1 MENRHPLIR
10 GINRL
15 HERLEAILM
24 WLVYPLVAV
33 MVAEIVAR
41 YFFLRPLPWVRD
53 VSVWLFA
60 IPFMLTVAHYYN
72 KKAHI
77 SAEDF
82 VHAFRLTDY
91 QLAIIDL
98 IHNLILLSVA
108 GFLFWPSTQAVL
120 RSFAL
125 GELSSM
131 TTWRPILWPFRAVIP
146 MAMLLLGA
154 QALSGIL
161 ETVQRLRGMDKQ

>member
-1 MENRHPLIR
+1 MEDRKPLIR
-10 GINRL
+10 YVDLLN
-15 HERLEAILM
+15 ERLESILM

-60 IPFMLTVAHYYN
+60 IPFMLTVAHYYK

-77 SAEDF
+77 SAEDLAHF
-82 VHAFRLTDY
+82 FRLTDS
-91 QLAIIDL
+91 QRATIDL
-98 IHNLILLSVA
+98 IHHLILLSVA
-108 GFLFWPSTQAVL
+108 GFLFWPATQAVL

-125 GELSSM
+125 RELSGM

-146 MAMLLLGA
+146 IAMLLLGV
-154 QALSGIL
+154 QALSGIVG
-161 ETVQRLRGMDKQ
+161 TVQKLRRVRKL

>member
-1 MENRHPLIR
+1 LENRGSAPKFVTF
-10 GINRL
+10 L

-60 IPFMLTVAHYYN
+60 VPFLLTVAHYYN
-72 KKAHI
+72 KRAHI
-77 SAEDF
+77 SAEDL
-82 VHAFRLTDY
+82 VYAFRLNDAQRAT
-91 QLAIIDL
+91 IDL
-98 IHNLILLSVA
+98 IHNLILLAVA
-108 GFLFWPSTQAVL
+108 GFLFWPATQAVL

-125 GELSSM
+125 QELSGM

-146 MAMLLLGA
+146 AAMLLLGA
-154 QALSGIL
+154 QAVVGIL
-161 ETVQRLRGMDKQ
+161 ESVQKLRGVDKP